1 MLDTVYEQFVDEGL
15 SSLCNQDMTLFA
27 RKTPVKALLVEV
39 PRQTVWPA
47 ARRKTGPPETDRD
60 SVVTQAAASA
70 QEGPEYADVDTSHLL
85 SPAPRSPWLPG
96 YNSCYPLLLLL
107 RLGSLF
113 LKGSRPKHYCMA
125 TLYTLMT
132 ELEHTS

>member
-27 RKTPVKALLVEV
+27 RKTPVKALLVGV
-39 PRQTVWPA
+39 PRQTAWPA

-60 SVVTQAAASA
+60 SVAAQAAAGA
-70 QEGPEYADVDTSHLL
+70 QEGPGYAGVDTSHLL
-85 SPAPRSPWLPG
+85 SPAPRSLWLPG
-96 YNSCYPLLLLL
+96 NNSRCSSLLLF

-113 LKGSRPKHYCMA
+113 LKGS
-125 TLYTLMT
+125 
-132 ELEHTS
+132 

>member
-27 RKTPVKALLVEV
+27 RKTPVKALLVGV

-60 SVVTQAAASA
+60 SVATQAAASA
-70 QEGPEYADVDTSHLL
+70 QEAPGYGDVDTSHP
-85 SPAPRSPWLPG
+85 SSQAPRLPWLSG
-96 YNSCYPLLLLL
+96 NNSCYSSLLLLW
-107 RLGSLF
+107 LGSPCCKAGDRSTFVWL
-113 LKGSRPKHYCMA
+113 
-125 TLYTLMT
+125 LYIL
-132 ELEHTS
+132 L